1 MLKVKRKTNIY
12 IFLLLFLNISSV
24 NRVSAQIG
32 ITEQNTNQGSNKTFS
47 YNIKS
52 TIGTQ
57 TSAEA
62 VGNIEAK
69 TEAIIKLKPGSII
82 TNKFGDGNGNAS
94 ATFIATPTGGNV
106 DLKGITGENIFEFDE
121 GTIFK
126 SSLNTNTN
134 LEAGKLNKGS
144 ASSFAIQDTSIN
156 VQSGFNTFSNT
167 FEQTF

>member
-1 MLKVKRKTNIY
+1 MLRIKLKVKT
-12 IFLLLFLNISSV
+12 LLFIVVLLNCNINS
-24 NRVSAQIG
+24 RVFAQIG
-32 ITEQNTNQGSNKTFS
+32 ITELNTNQGSNKTFS

-62 VGNIEAK
+62 VGNIQAS

-82 TNKFGDGNGNAS
+82 TNKFGDQNGNAS
-94 ATFIATPTGGNV
+94 ATFVATPNGGNV
-106 DLKGITGENIFEFDE
+106 DLKGITGENIFEFDN

-126 SSLNTNTN
+126 SSLNTNTA
-134 LEAGKLNKGS
+134 LESAPLNRGS
-144 ASSFAIQDTSIN
+144 ASSFAVQDTSVN

-167 FEQTF
+167 FQQTF